1 MSSQPVTSTPV
12 STASHTAAFNALID
26 QAARQFISSLS
37 PQAIRAFNGRLD
49 RGLELAKRRA
59 VKPLPIPNHPHRY
72 AVRSSDGIHDYI
84 VDLDTRTCD
93 CPDSLKGHTCK
104 HRVAAYY
111 YDQACQGSVA
121 AQPEPKPAPASDREA
136 QIMQELGF
144 GPAPKKV
151 KENHKE
157 PALFLGSLFRQA
169 LKAEDLKDKPLV
181 VSIVDI
187 TCVKASNSHGGVTN
201 DTWQVWVKTSA
212 SPKLMGIPLDY
223 QAEDELV
230 SIFGE
235 IALQDLKAKTV
246 EIYPQSAVVHFR
258 GTK

>member
-1 MSSQPVTSTPV
+1 MSSQPVTSIPV

-26 QAARQFISSLS
+26 QAARQFINGLS

-49 RGLELAKRRA
+49 RGLEMAKNRA

-72 AVRSSDGIHDYI
+72 AVRSSDGTHSYI

-104 HRVAAYY
+104 HRIAAYY
-111 YDQACQGSVA
+111 YEQASQMSA
-121 AQPEPKPAPASDREA
+121 RQPEPKPTPAIDREA
-136 QIMQELGF
+136 QILQVLGF
-144 GPAPKKV
+144 GPAPQKV

-157 PALFLGSLFRQA
+157 PALLLGSLFRQT
-169 LKAEDLKDKPLV
+169 LKAEDLQGKPLL
-181 VSIVDI
+181 VSIVDV
-187 TCVKASNSHGGVTN
+187 TCTQAVNPPGGVTA
-201 DTWQVWVKTSA
+201 DTWQVWVKASA

-230 SIFGE
+230 SIFGA
-235 IALQDLKAKTV
+235 IALQDLKGKMV